1 MVFSSL
7 IFLFLFLP
15 VTLAVYYLLKGRL
28 RNFWI
33 VFVSIF
39 FYSWGAPKYIFVVL
53 LAMGIDFLIAKW
65 IHKAKGVSKKW
76 VLFFGV
82 SINVAALLYFKYFNF
97 FIDNMNTILGYSGY
111 SAICIAKVALP
122 IGISFFTFHEISYL
136 VDVYRAKKMPFR
148 NISDYA
154 LYILF
159 FPQLVAGPIIRFNEI
174 SEQIAD
180 YSRSVS
186 IDDKLFGFIRFVI
199 GLSKKV
205 LIANVCGAYADEV
218 FALESNFISTSTA
231 WIGALAYTMQIYF
244 DFSGYSDM
252 AIGIARML
260 GFIFPENFNAPYISG
275 SITEFWRRWHISLS
289 RWIRDYLYIALGGN
303 KVSPARMY
311 FNLILCFLVSG
322 FWHGAE
328 WTFILWGAYHGLFLI
343 LDKLFLLKLFS
354 GFGKIP
360 SVLITFILTIFGWVI
375 FRSSSFDFAIDFIG
389 KMFVPVI
396 GMNKIA
402 MTTEFIYTLSF
413 ASLLVFLPLTKNG
426 NLLMEKVYSDNWSGL
441 KLFAF
446 VLFIFF
452 LFFLCVGSISITGF
466 NPFIYFRF

>member
-7 IFLFLFLP
+7 IFLFLVLP
-15 VTLAVYYLLKGRL
+15 ITLTVYYLLKGRL
-28 RNFWI
+28 RNIWI

-53 LAMGIDFLIAKW
+53 LAMGIDFIVAKW
-65 IHKAKGVSKKW
+65 IHKTSGVSKKW

-97 FIDNMNTILGYSGY
+97 FVDNINILLGNSGYNTIRV
-111 SAICIAKVALP
+111 ARVALP

-180 YSRSVS
+180 YYRSIS
-186 IDDKLFGFIRFVI
+186 IEDKLFGFIRFVI

-205 LIANVCGAYADEV
+205 LIANVCGTYADEV
-218 FALESNFISTSTA
+218 FALESNSISTSTA

-303 KVSPARMY
+303 RVSTSRMY
-311 FNLILCFLVSG
+311 FNLVLCFLVSG

-343 LDKLFLLKLFS
+343 LDKLFLLKLVTN
-354 GFGKIP
+354 FGKIP
-360 SVLITFILTIFGWVI
+360 SVLFTFLLTLFGWVI
-375 FRSSSFDFAIDFIG
+375 FRSSSLDFAIAYIG
-389 KMFVPVI
+389 KMCNPATSV
-396 GMNKIA
+396 NKIA
-402 MTTEFIYTLSF
+402 MTTEFRYTLTF
-413 ASLLVFLPLTKNG
+413 AAIVVFLPISEKG
-426 NLLMEKVYSDNWSGL
+426 KRLMERLYSDNWSGF
-441 KLFAF
+441 KLFLF
-446 VLFIFF
+446 VLFVFF
-452 LFFLCVGSISITGF
+452 LFMLSVGSISVTGF